1 MPCFVSVEP
10 AGFCQLRCPECPVGT
25 ARRDKENSPGRT
37 LPLPLFRH
45 ILNELSP
52 YIHTVQYY
60 FQGEPLL
67 CRDLPEMIRLA
78 HGEGLY
84 TIVSTNAQALTRERA
99 DALVRAGLSRII
111 VSMDGLT
118 QASYEAYRQ
127 GGDVK
132 KVYAALRFLRQ
143 AKTEHRSRICI
154 ELQCLM
160 LRSNEHE
167 REDFKRLYRRLGADR
182 LTFKTAQFNDFRNGN
197 PLMPSDP
204 RSSRYEKQKD
214 GTYRLRR
221 PHRRV
226 CRRLFT
232 GCVIDAE
239 GRVLPCCFDKARQ
252 FTFGTLSVGTPF
264 RTVWNSGRADRF
276 RSAVLRRRETV
287 SICSNCTE

>member
-25 ARRDKENSPGRT
+25 ARRDKDSGQGRT

-45 ILNELSP
+45 VLSELSP
-52 YIHTVQYY
+52 YVHTVQFY

-78 HGEGLY
+78 HGDGLY
-84 TIVSTNAQALTRERA
+84 TIVSTNAQALTQERA
-99 DALVRAGLSRII
+99 EALVQAGISRII

-127 GGDVK
+127 GGNVQ

-143 AKTEHRSRICI
+143 AKTKHKSRICI

-167 REDFKRLYRRLGADR
+167 WEDFKRLYRRLGADR
-182 LTFKTAQFNDFRNGN
+182 LTFKTAQFYDFQHGN

-204 RSSRYEKQKD
+204 QYSRYEKQKD
-214 GTYRLRR
+214 GAYRLKR
-221 PHRRV
+221 PNRRV

-252 FTFGTLSVGTPF
+252 FVFGTLSVDTPF
-264 RTVWNSGRADRF
+264 RTVWNSERADRF
-276 RSAVLRRRETV
+276 RSAVLRRIETV
-287 SICSNCTE
+287 PICSNCTE